1 MLNDINDWLILR
13 QHLEEIKEKEMEL
26 RNRIAKA
33 LFPDPKEGANKNFVG
48 EYSLT
53 LTHKLTR
60 TIDEA
65 SLSSVVRTLHEN
77 GIPVDELINYKP
89 SLVLSAYRKL
99 EGERLKLFDNVLIIK
114 PATPSLVIVEG
125 KKK

>member
-1 MLNDINDWLILR
+1 MQADIDEWLIVR
-13 QHLEEIKEKEMEL
+13 QQLEYIKEKEMEL
-26 RNRIAKA
+26 RNKISKA
-33 LFPDPKEGANKNFVG
+33 LFPDPKEGANKHVLGDYN
-48 EYSLT
+48 LT

-65 SLSSVVRTLHEN
+65 SLSNVVRTLHEN

-99 EGERLKLFDNVLIIK
+99 EKEQLKLFDNVLIIK
-114 PATPSLVIVEG
+114 PATPSLSVDKV
-125 KKK
+125 KK